1 MRKFIVAFL
10 GIAIMLLPKLTM
22 AQLDPGCSPDEPCPV
37 DSNVYLLLGAVVLF
51 AGLAALKKRRQLN

>member
-22 AQLDPGCSPDEPCPV
+22 AQIDPGCSPDEPCPI
-37 DSNVYLLLGAVVLF
+37 DTNVYVLIAAVVIF
-51 AGLAALKKRRQLN
+51 ASFAAFKKRRQLN